1 MTYYDTLGVRKT
13 ASEQDIKRAYRRL
26 ALEFHPDKNK
36 GSLSAERK
44 FKEISEAY
52 QVLSDEAKRREYD
65 DEIRSAPGKR
75 VNFSS
80 SDSVPS
86 FRARRNPN
94 HRFTMLDPMELFKNF
109 FGDDFG
115 STFFKRDPFFSH
127 DLRASSKRADPFDD
141 PFFRDPF
148 MSSFRHG
155 ESQLQGVNWPT
166 MMGSSNNKG
175 GLENPQYHSDAPV
188 KRSGAALGSI
198 GGGFSSSLFDDD
210 FFKSIKGETT
220 SGDKGARGHHFQ
232 SYSYSYS
239 NVNGDEKEV
248 KAKNINGKKSY
259 QAKHNGKVIDERSDD
274 SEWAGTS
281 SIGGRMRG
289 NALQ

>member
-26 ALEFHPDKNK
+26 ALECHPDKNK
-36 GSLSAERK
+36 GSLSSERK

-65 DEIRSAPGKR
+65 EEIRSAPGKR

-80 SDSVPS
+80 PDSVPS

-94 HRFTMLDPMELFKNF
+94 HRFTMLDPMDLFKNF

-115 STFFKRDPFFSH
+115 ATFFKRDPFFSH
-127 DLRASSKRADPFDD
+127 DLRASSKRNDPFDD

-148 MSSFRHG
+148 MSSFRQA

-166 MMGSSNNKG
+166 MGSSNITG
-175 GLENPQYHSDAPV
+175 GLENPQFHSDAPV
-188 KRSGAALGSI
+188 KRSGGALRSV

-210 FFKSIKGETT
+210 FFESIKGQTT
-220 SGDKGARGHHFQ
+220 SGDKGARGGHFQ

-259 QAKHNGKVIDERSDD
+259 QAKHNGKVIDERFDD
-274 SEWAGTS
+274 LDRAGTS
-281 SIGGRMRG
+281 SIDGRSRR
-289 NALQ
+289 NTLK